1 MKWFH
6 VHFPEHHGVELIFLG
21 LLTIV
26 ISPYKESV
34 ESFGPFFYWVINI
47 LEIGLQGFFYVL
59 GTNFSIV
66 AHVRDIFFQLVARL
80 FIVHIVCLMRRSF

>member
-1 MKWFH
+1 MCIS
-6 VHFPEHHGVELIFLG
+6 PNISGVELIFLG

-47 LEIGLQGFFYVL
+47 LEIGLQGFFM
-59 GTNFSIV
+59 F
-66 AHVRDIFFQLVARL
+66 
-80 FIVHIVCLMRRSF
+80 